1 MLKGAV
7 KLLANKG
14 YEGATIIE
22 IAEASDISR
31 GSCTI
36 ILKTKRILPQKPYL
50 VVLLKWCNHLAGL
63 KGKSTEEIVN
73 NVIDMHI
80 KKARDNPDFY
90 RFLFEM
96 SYLSSHNKK
105 VYDEFIICQ
114 DKVIDAIVNWL
125 EDALDK
131 GLYISNQEKQ
141 NILQKSCHI

>member
-1 MLKGAV
+1 VQAMLKGAV

-63 KGKSTEEIVN
+63 KVN
-73 NVIDMHI
+73 QL
-80 KKARDNPDFY
+80 KK
-90 RFLFEM
+90 
-96 SYLSSHNKK
+96 
-105 VYDEFIICQ
+105 
-114 DKVIDAIVNWL
+114 
-125 EDALDK
+125 
-131 GLYISNQEKQ
+131 
-141 NILQKSCHI
+141 